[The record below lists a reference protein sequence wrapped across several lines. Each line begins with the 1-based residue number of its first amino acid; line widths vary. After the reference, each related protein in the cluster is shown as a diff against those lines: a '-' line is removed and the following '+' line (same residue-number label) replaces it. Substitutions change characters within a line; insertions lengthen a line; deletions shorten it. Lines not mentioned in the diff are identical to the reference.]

1 MTTFNLSSEVQ
12 AELSDIA
19 TKAGAVHVAA
29 ERGWSPLVARF
40 KDALIKSGVTERKSE
55 GGKAIDAIMVPLVI
69 ASLVKTKH
77 YDTAV
82 HRVGS
87 GDDYLPVDEAHP
99 ANFTFTGAY
108 AVSADLNE
116 LPSVKEAPRG
126 RKAWLRGNAENGL
139 RPDGRKGLRDLI
151 NNAKDQVIGRDL
163 WRQAL
168 DEIARGG
175 AAKASVDLVD
185 ELAGLPKRLSKKR
198 ERYEK
203 NGGDC
208 VSEAEMRQIL
218 AETADK
224 ILKRQPKK
232 AAK

>member
-1 MTTFNLSSEVQ
+1 MTTFNLSAAIQS
-12 AELSDIA
+12 ELSDIA
-19 TKAGAVHVAA
+19 TQSGAVHVAA
-29 ERGWSPLVARF
+29 ERGWKPLVKRF
-40 KDALIKSGVTERKSE
+40 KDALIKYGVTERKSE

-77 YDTAV
+77 YDVAV

-116 LPSVKEAPRG
+116 LASVKEAPRG
-126 RKAWLRGNAENGL
+126 GKAWLRGNSVNGL
-139 RPDGRKGLRDLI
+139 RPDGQEGLRDLI
-151 NNAKDQVIGRDL
+151 NNAKDQVMSRNL
-163 WRQAL
+163 WRRAL
-168 DEIARGG
+168 DEIAQGG

-185 ELAGLPKRLSKKR
+185 ELAGLHKRLSKKR

-203 NGGDC
+203 NGGEC
-208 VSEAEMRQIL
+208 VTDAEMRQIL
-218 AETADK
+218 EETADK
-224 ILKRQPKK
+224 ILKRKSRK
-232 AAK
+232 AK

>member
-1 MTTFNLSSEVQ
+1 MSTFNLSAAIQS
-12 AELSDIA
+12 ELSDIA
-19 TKAGAVHVAA
+19 TQSGAVHVAA
-29 ERGWSPLVARF
+29 ERGWKPLVTRF

-55 GGKAIDAIMVPLVI
+55 GGKAIDALMVPLVI

-77 YDTAV
+77 YDVAV

-87 GDDYLPVDEAHP
+87 GDDYLPVDETHP

-126 RKAWLRGNAENGL
+126 GKAWLRGNAVNGL
-139 RPDGRKGLRDLI
+139 RPDGQKGLRDLI
-151 NNAKDQVIGRDL
+151 NNAKDQVMGRNL

-168 DEIARGG
+168 DEIAQGG

-185 ELAGLPKRLSKKR
+185 ELAGLHKRLSKKR

-203 NGGDC
+203 NGGEC
-208 VSEAEMRQIL
+208 VTDAEMRQIL
-218 AETADK
+218 EETADK
-224 ILKRQPKK
+224 ILKRKPRK
-232 AAK
+232 AK